1 MPCFK
6 FYLSCREM
14 FQKFLTTI
22 KKFNLHKI
30 VKFSDSNFNTCWMH
44 CIFFFCYIVYI
55 TISIIYFD
63 RNQWH
68 LRSSGF
74 IKHLVHRHAFD
85 IRYIFICVCCLV
97 WCFQMS
103 FALLGFRAN
112 ITCVFNTR
120 PSKSSNFVW
129 ASMGGGMGFLSFVT
143 FYLFCKKKKSWR
155 ENK

>member
-6 FYLSCREM
+6 VYLSCREM
-14 FQKFLTTI
+14 FQKFLTSI

-44 CIFFFCYIVYI
+44 CIFFFLLYSLYY
-55 TISIIYFD
+55 YFHHLFW
-63 RNQWH
+63 NQWH

-85 IRYIFICVCCLV
+85 IRYIYVCCLV

-112 ITCVFNTR
+112 RTCVFNTR
-120 PSKSSNFVW
+120 PNKSSIGFMGLDGRGDGLFVICN
-129 ASMGGGMGFLSFVT
+129 FLSV
-143 FYLFCKKKKSWR
+143 LLKKS
-155 ENK
+155 